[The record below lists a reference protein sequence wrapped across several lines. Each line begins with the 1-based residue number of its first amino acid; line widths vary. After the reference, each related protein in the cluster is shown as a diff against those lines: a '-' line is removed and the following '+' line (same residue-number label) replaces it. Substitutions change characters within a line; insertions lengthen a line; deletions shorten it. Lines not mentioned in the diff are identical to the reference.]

1 MGQARLQRAVQLPC
15 TLIVQHEQMSQ
26 GGLATTANE
35 AGPGAASKTCVD
47 LTGEG

>member
-1 MGQARLQRAVQLPC
+1 MGQAGLQRAVHLPC

-26 GGLATTANE
+26 GGQRVTANE
-35 AGPGAASKTCVD
+35 RGASAASKTCVD